1 VSLDRPVWLIAGL
14 VVAALLAFAYRT
26 LARRRTENELE
37 YSNIAFF
44 VEAVKPREWIARLLE
59 AVWVVA
65 LACVILAAAGP
76 HLTIPVPIKDGSV
89 FICIDTSGSMRS
101 ADVAPT
107 RAEAATAAARA
118 FISETPGGTRIG
130 IIAFSGS
137 ASIVQPL
144 SADHRLVS
152 DSLDNLPQ
160 PDGPTAIGDALNLAA
175 QNFPARG
182 HRVVILITDG
192 VNNSGSDPSAAAEY
206 LGEHSIPVY
215 TIGIG
220 TPMGGLIPG
229 TNEEATI
236 DEQALRSYADQ
247 SGGAYARV
255 ENATQ
260 LHDAL
265 ANLGRIT
272 TMETKPVDA
281 SLGFALGGAAVM
293 VIAFLAGFGL
303 GRYP

>member
-1 VSLDRPVWLIAGL
+1 MSLDRPVWLIAGI
-14 VVAALLAFAYRT
+14 VVAALLAFAYRM

-44 VEAVKPREWIARLLE
+44 REAVKPREWIARLLE
-59 AVWVVA
+59 AIWAVA

-89 FICIDTSGSMRS
+89 FICMDTSGSMRS
-101 ADVAPT
+101 ADVTPT
-107 RAEAATAAARA
+107 RAEAAKAAARA

-144 SADHRLVS
+144 SADRQLVS
-152 DSLDNLPQ
+152 GSLDNLPQ

-265 ANLGRIT
+265 ANLGRVT